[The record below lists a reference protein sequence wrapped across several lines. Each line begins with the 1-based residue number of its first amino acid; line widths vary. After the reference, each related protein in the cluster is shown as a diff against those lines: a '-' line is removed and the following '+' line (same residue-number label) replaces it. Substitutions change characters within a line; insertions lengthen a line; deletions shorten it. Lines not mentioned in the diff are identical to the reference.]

1 MPVDAVD
8 PSTSVAP
15 RPAPVPADRA
25 GRPGRATPAGTA
37 SAATIGSAAEA
48 AAIAALRKM
57 VAAAEAKLALL
68 QRQRAGDHA
77 LQGAR
82 IELATAS
89 SALANALA
97 DQARRAQEAASAGGL
112 DTYA

>member
-1 MPVDAVD
+1 MPVDAVET
-8 PSTSVAP
+8 STSVTS
-15 RPAPVPADRA
+15 RPAAAPADRA
-25 GRPGRATPAGTA
+25 GPSGRPAHAGTG

-97 DQARRAQEAASAGGL
+97 DQARRAQEAAAAGGL